1 MPRKKKE
8 VIADETVV
16 ETPVVETEN
25 VSEAIVEPE
34 KPVEV
39 AEKKLADVSVY
50 DTNGNLIRVYAK
62 EVHGENFYQL
72 AEQFILRRPGYIL
85 K

>member
-8 VIADETVV
+8 VK
-16 ETPVVETEN
+16 ETPIEDVSPIIEEQTEEITP
-25 VSEAIVEPE
+25 VLEEVKPSEP
-34 KPVEV
+34 
-39 AEKKLADVSVY
+39 KKLEDVSVF

-72 AEQFILRRPGYIL
+72 AEQFILRRPGYTL